1 MKNINTFMSDSN
13 VVELS
18 STEMNEIAGGLF
30 GSIVRWFVGAIKSVL
45 NPEMPTEDEMAL

>member
-18 STEMNEIAGGLF
+18 STEMNEIAGGGLF
-30 GSIVRWFVGAIKSVL
+30 KWIVSAVEWVYDMII
-45 NPEMPTEDEMAL
+45 NPTVN